1 MIRHEIHDE
10 IVKECVEVVFDL
22 SKKTKVA
29 AEKWEWGRDYMCLC
43 LCEFILEFR
52 QNNNKWLESFP
63 ARTAQVDMQS
73 TKSESGD
80 NACVICR
87 YWSKELE
94 VFLGAGDFK
103 ENEATGA
110 CIVSSKPLKEMM
122 LENL

>member
-22 SKKTKVA
+22 SKKAKIA
-29 AEKWEWGRDYMCLC
+29 AEEWGRDDKC

-52 QNNNKWLESFP
+52 QNNNKWLKLFP

-73 TKSESGD
+73 TKSEPGD

-94 VFLGAGDFK
+94 VFLGAGDF
-103 ENEATGA
+103 EVNEETGA